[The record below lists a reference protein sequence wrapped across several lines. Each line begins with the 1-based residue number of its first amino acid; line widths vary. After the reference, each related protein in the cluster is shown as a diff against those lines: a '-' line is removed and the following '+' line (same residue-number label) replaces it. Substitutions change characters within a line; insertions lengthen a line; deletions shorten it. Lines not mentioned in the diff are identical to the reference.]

1 MRFPLPGSGSLAP
14 WFRQGVYP
22 LLFGFALLAANG
34 PALATDYVSVVDDAA
49 ILYDA
54 PSLKARK
61 IFVIS
66 RYSPLE
72 QIVNLSGWVKV
83 RDSTGTLA
91 WIEKRALSSKR
102 FVVVIAP
109 VAAVHQAPNDSAA
122 EVAQAKERVALE
134 LLEDTGVGWLK
145 VSLAG
150 GATGYVKT
158 TDVWGN

>member
-1 MRFPLPGSGSLAP
+1 MRFPLPSSEALVSG
-14 WFRQGVYP
+14 FRQGIYP
-22 LLFGFALLAANG
+22 VLFGFALLTANG
-34 PALATDYVSVVDDAA
+34 PVLATDYVSVVDDAA
-49 ILYDA
+49 NLYDA
-54 PSLKARK
+54 PSLKAKK

-102 FVVVIAP
+102 FVVIIAP
-109 VAAVHQAPNDSAA
+109 MSAVHQAPNDSAA
-122 EVAQAKERVALE
+122 EVAQVKKLVALE

-145 VSLAG
+145 VNLPG
-150 GATGYVKT
+150 GGTGYVKT